1 MKRPVVWCCMI
12 ACCIVSCVHLIGCGG
27 GGAEIKQTTTH
38 TSLGQ
43 ELQDLDN
50 AYQKK
55 IITEKEYKN
64 AKEKLLK
71 KHAK

>member
-1 MKRPVVWCCMI
+1 MKRHLVMCCMI
-12 ACCIVSCVHLIGCGG
+12 AYCVCCAHLIGCGG
-27 GGAEIKQTTTH
+27 GGAEIKQTTTN

-43 ELQDLDN
+43 ELQDLDT

-71 KHAK
+71 KYAK

>member
-1 MKRPVVWCCMI
+1 MKRHVTWCCVI
-12 ACCIVSCVHLIGCGG
+12 ACCIGCVQFIGCGG

-38 TSLGQ
+38 ASLGQ
-43 ELQDLDN
+43 ELQDLDA

-71 KHAK
+71 KYAK

>member
-1 MKRPVVWCCMI
+1 MKRHIVLCCTI
-12 ACCIVSCVHLIGCGG
+12 ACFACCIHLVGCGG
-27 GGAEIKQTTTH
+27 GGAEIKQTSTH
-38 TSLGQ
+38 ITLGQ
-43 ELQDLDN
+43 ELQDLDT

-71 KHAK
+71 KYAE

>member
-1 MKRPVVWCCMI
+1 MKRHLVWCCMI
-12 ACCIVSCVHLIGCGG
+12 AYFACCIHLIGCGG
-27 GGAEIKQTTTH
+27 GGTEIKQTTTNS
-38 TSLGQ
+38 SLGQ
-43 ELQDLDN
+43 ELQDLDA

-71 KHAK
+71 KYAK

>member
-1 MKRPVVWCCMI
+1 MKRHLVRCCMI
-12 ACCIVSCVHLIGCGG
+12 ACFACCVHLIGCGG

-43 ELQDLDN
+43 ELQDLDT

-71 KHAK
+71 KYAK